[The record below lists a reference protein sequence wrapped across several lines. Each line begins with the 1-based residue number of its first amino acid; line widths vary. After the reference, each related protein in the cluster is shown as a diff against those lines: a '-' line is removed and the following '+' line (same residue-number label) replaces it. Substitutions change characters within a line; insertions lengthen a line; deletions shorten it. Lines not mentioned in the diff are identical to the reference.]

1 LGVTWPNVLQ
11 NTFLNY
17 FSYFTSIYEAISAD
31 PLHQIELGVFSKHFF
46 LWIISKGDNPGYLS
60 KKELDV
66 LDDKYD
72 RFLRSR
78 DCHLTDDSFKQ
89 LPPMPGVH
97 HFSNGV
103 TKIKYL
109 TARELN
115 AILRVSNLF
124 GFLV

>member
-1 LGVTWPNVLQ
+1 
-11 NTFLNY
+11 LNY

-31 PLHQIELGVFSKHFF
+31 PLHQIELGVFGKHFF
-46 LWIISKGDNPGYLS
+46 LWIISKGDPGYLS
-60 KKELDV
+60 KGELDI

-72 RFLRSR
+72 IFVRSQN
-78 DCHLTDDSFKQ
+78 CHLTDDSFKQ

-103 TKIKYL
+103 AKIKYL

-115 AILRVSNLF
+115 AILRVQNFFTFPVQMLD
-124 GFLV
+124 